1 MIRESFM
8 QAVRDAGSLAKRHV
22 LRASVHVKGKSDF
35 VTDADLA
42 ISQALGEAFAHIAPG
57 SRMLSEEA
65 DTVEGLQGKLFIV
78 DPVDGTT
85 NLMYGMN
92 LSAISAAYLEDGELH
107 LGAIFNPFTEEFF
120 FAEAG
125 KGATLNC
132 EPIHVN
138 DDATLADALLGVEAG
153 PATMGTQQLFFQQL
167 FALQSQSR
175 GIRWTGSA
183 ALDLAYVATGR
194 ISACVFHY
202 LYPWDYAAGWLILKE
217 AGGMLTCAQ
226 GGKPDLCGRS
236 GMLIASNTRLHPAL
250 VDAFA

>member
-8 QAVRDAGSLAKRHV
+8 QAVRDAGSLAKQHA
-22 LRASVHVKGKSDF
+22 LRANIHVKGKSDF

-42 ISQALGEAFAHIAPG
+42 ISQALGEAFARIAPG

-65 DTVEGLQGKLFIV
+65 EPVDGIHGKLFIV

-92 LSAISAAYLEDGELH
+92 LSAISAAYLEDGVLR
-107 LGAIFNPFTEEFF
+107 LGAIYNPFTEEFF

-125 KGATLNC
+125 KGATLNG

-138 DDATLADALLGVEAG
+138 EDATLADALLGAEAG
-153 PATMGTQQLFFQQL
+153 PATLGTQQLFFQQL

-175 GIRWTGSA
+175 GIRWTGCA
-183 ALDLAYVATGR
+183 AVDLAYVAGGR
-194 ISACVFHY
+194 LSACVFHY

-217 AGGMLTCAQ
+217 AGGMLTSAQ
-226 GGKPDLCGRS
+226 ATEPDLRGRS
-236 GMLIASNTRLHPAL
+236 GLLIASNTRLHPAL
-250 VDAFA
+250 MELFV